1 MFIFKKKIKYIC
13 IVMSVLMLTLLGCS
27 NTNVTESTDEAS
39 EDDVIEIGMCF
50 DSFVIERWERDR
62 DIFVSTARDLGAE
75 VNVQNAN
82 GDVDEQIKQIEY
94 FIDKDVDAIVVISV
108 DGTALS
114 DVVKK
119 AQNKGIKVISY
130 DRLIPDAGTDLYISF
145 DNTKVGEIMAEAL
158 IKKGLPGKKVLM
170 LQGPVTDNNVI
181 MVYDGFTS
189 VMESKGIEIVDKMN
203 ADGWKAE
210 LAADYIYDHPE
221 VIDEVDG
228 IMCGNDSIA
237 TAVIRVLSEK
247 RKAGKISVVG
257 QDAELEACQRIVEG
271 TQLMTVYKP
280 VDRIAQRAAEATVSL
295 IKGDEL
301 TDAVTMSDG
310 SHDINAIVLEPVA
323 VTKENM
329 DSTIIGS
336 GFHLREDVYLNVK

>member
-1 MFIFKKKIKYIC
+1 
-13 IVMSVLMLTLLGCS
+13 MSVLILILAGCS

-247 RKAGKISVVG
+247 RKAGKILVVG

-280 VDRIAQRAAEATVSL
+280 VDRIAQKAAEATVSL
-295 IKGDEL
+295 IKGEEL

-329 DSTIIGS
+329 DNTIIGS